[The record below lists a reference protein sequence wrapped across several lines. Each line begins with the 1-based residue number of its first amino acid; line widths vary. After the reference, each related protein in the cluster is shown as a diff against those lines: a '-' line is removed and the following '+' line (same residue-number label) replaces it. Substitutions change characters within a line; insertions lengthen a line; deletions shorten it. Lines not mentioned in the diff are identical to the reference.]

1 MKEKL
6 TALRLALALTA
17 GLSFTS
23 CVKPLSNADAPAVAT
38 PTFTSGSTFTP
49 TPAVEPQPTRTPVTE
64 ISTVYIEEIP

>member
-1 MKEKL
+1 MKENLK
-6 TALRLALALTA
+6 ALRLALTLTL

-38 PTFTSGSTFTP
+38 PTFTSI
-49 TPAVEPQPTRTPVTE
+49 PAAEPQPTRTPVTE